1 MNFRSHRPACLAC
14 MQKFLHRVESSTEC
28 NSSLEGAGM
37 ADQVGLRER
46 KRRRTRQALVGAAM
60 RLFEEKGYDETTVA
74 EIAAAA
80 DVSTKTFCNYS
91 ASKDEVL
98 SPYLSGRIDRA
109 VSIIEQRG
117 PGEDLADVLI
127 RAMEHMLADA
137 VRDELAGGLASARL
151 PLLMSVPA
159 VQAAT
164 LRRYFLAE
172 TQLAEALHRV
182 SRDTLDLPAA
192 AAVIGSVLGAV
203 PAPALVRLGHRRT
216 TRQVLGPGRR
226 ALDIA
231 IGGLRPAGH
240 APPSRGGRGVP

>member
-80 DVSTKTFCNYS
+80 DVSTKTFFNYF

-98 SPYLSGRIDRA
+98 FPYLPGRIDQA

-137 VRDELAGGLASARL
+137 VRDELAGGLAAARPP
-151 PLLMSVPA
+151 PLHWMPA
-159 VQAAT
+159 AHAAT
-164 LRRYFLAE
+164 LLPDFLARA
-172 TQLAEALHRV
+172 QLGAAV
-182 SRDTLDLPAA
+182 PPGAPAA
-192 AAVIGSVLGAV
+192 PP
-203 PAPALVRLGHRRT
+203 PASRR
-216 TRQVLGPGRR
+216 RGPPLPPPRR
-226 ALDIA
+226 
-231 IGGLRPAGH
+231 
-240 APPSRGGRGVP
+240 PPP

>member
-1 MNFRSHRPACLAC
+1 MNFRSHRPACLAW
-14 MQKFLHRVESSTEC
+14 MQTVLHRVESSTEC

-37 ADQVGLRER
+37 ADRVGLRER
-46 KRRRTRQALVGAAM
+46 KRGRTRQALVGAAM
-60 RLFEEKGYDETTVA
+60 RLFEEKGYDEPTVS

-80 DVSTKTFCNYS
+80 DVSTKTFFNYS

-98 SPYLSGRIDRA
+98 SPYLPGRMDRA

-137 VRDELAGGLASARL
+137 VRDELAGGLAAARL

-172 TQLAEALHRV
+172 TPLAEALHPACP
-182 SRDTLDLPAA
+182 DTLDLPAA
-192 AAVIGSVLGAV
+192 AAVIGSPLGAV
-203 PAPALVRLGHRRT
+203 LAAALVSLEPGGT
-216 TRQVLGPGRR
+216 THQVQTPARR
-226 ALDIA
+226 AMDIA
-231 IGGLRPAGH
+231 ITGLPPAGPV
-240 APPSRGGRGVP
+240 APPPRGGK